1 MAIGDDRTGEDLFAA
16 LSETAPAIQCGAGT
30 EPVPIALEG
39 CPGRPGPLR
48 GRVSLTEDALF
59 WK

>member
-39 CPGRPGPLR
+39 CPGRPGPPSRPRLA
-48 GRVSLTEDALF
+48 D
-59 WK
+59 